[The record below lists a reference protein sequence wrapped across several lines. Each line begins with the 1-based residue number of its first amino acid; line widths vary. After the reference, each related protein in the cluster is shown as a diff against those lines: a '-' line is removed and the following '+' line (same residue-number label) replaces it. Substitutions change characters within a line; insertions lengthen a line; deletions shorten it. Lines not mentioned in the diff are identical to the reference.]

1 MTSPLY
7 RAARARGD
15 DQHSRTVLIESLKI
29 AAQIAVDKDV
39 TPTARTR
46 AIAELRYLAKQLD
59 DLDEKHS
66 AEAAIS
72 WATIARPITA
82 V

>member
-7 RAARARGD
+7 RAARARSD
-15 DQHSRTVLIESLKI
+15 AEHSRTVLIESMKI
-29 AAQIAVDKDV
+29 AAQLAADKEV

-59 DLDEKHS
+59 ELDARHS
-66 AEAAIS
+66 AETAIS